1 MFRGSKSHRL
11 LSLLAALVGAVLL
24 LLPSATTAVAAR
36 SIDSTTAGTDV
47 PEVRFLRYR
56 LDNGLEVI
64 LHQDNRV
71 PLVAV
76 DVWYH
81 VGSGN
86 EVLGKS
92 GFAHLFEHMMFQ
104 GAKHI
109 GEDVHFELLKQVGA
123 TSVNGSTNS
132 DRTNY
137 FEIVPRNQLET
148 ALWLESDRMG
158 YLLDLLNE
166 KSLEN
171 QRDVVRNE
179 RRQNYDNVAYGKDR
193 FAIAAGLYPE
203 GHPYRYLTI
212 GRHEDLEAAS
222 LADVRGFFM
231 KWYVP
236 ANATLVLAGDI
247 QIEEAK
253 QLVDKWFGS
262 FPLTE
267 RPELAKPKL
276 PALEKTLRREIDDP
290 WARLVRVHYAWHS
303 PANLAMGDAE
313 LNILARIL
321 GARGW
326 GRLHKSLVVE
336 KQLAQRVSVYQNG
349 KGHNGEFHIVANV
362 KPGADP
368 AEVEEV
374 IGKELKRVLA
384 EPVREAELKRVVIG
398 IESQLIWS
406 LEELLSRAERLQYFN
421 HHVGDPGYTGKYLET
436 YRSRTPAMI
445 EATAKKVLAKPRVE
459 IITRP
464 AGRKGGQ
471 G

>member
-1 MFRGSKSHRL
+1 LGSFMLNPS
-11 LSLLAALVGAVLL
+11 SASAAAP
-24 LLPSATTAVAAR
+24 PS
-36 SIDSTTAGTDV
+36 SDSSV
-47 PEVRFLRYR
+47 EIPFERYT

-64 LHQDNRV
+64 LHSDQSV

-81 VGSGN
+81 VGSGD
-86 EVLGKS
+86 EEPGLS

-109 GEDVHFELLKQVGA
+109 GSDVHFDILRKIGG
-123 TSVNGSTNS
+123 TSVNGTTNK

-137 FEIVPRNQLET
+137 FEVVPRNHLET

-158 YLLDLLNE
+158 YLLDLVND
-166 KSLEN
+166 KSFEN

-193 FAIAAGLYPE
+193 FAVAAGLYPE
-203 GHPYRYLTI
+203 GHPYRHLTI

-222 LADVRGFFM
+222 LADVRAFFL

-247 QIEEAK
+247 QIDEAK
-253 QLVDKWFGS
+253 KLVAKWFGS
-262 FPLTE
+262 FPYTE
-267 RPELAKPKL
+267 RPKLAKPKL
-276 PALEKTLRREIDDP
+276 PALEKTVREEIDDP

-303 PANLAMGDAE
+303 PANLTKGDAE
-313 LNILARIL
+313 LEILARVL
-321 GARGW
+321 GASGW
-326 GRLHKSLVVE
+326 GRLHRSLVVE
-336 KQLAQRVSVYQNG
+336 RQLAQRVSVYQNG

-368 AEVEEV
+368 AEVEKV
-374 IGKELKRVLA
+374 IAEELERVLDA
-384 EPVREAELKRVVIG
+384 PIGDAELKRVVIG
-398 IESQLIWS
+398 MESQLIWS

-421 HHVGDPGYTGKYLET
+421 HHVGDPGYTGTYLEI
-436 YRSRTPAMI
+436 YRSRTPKQIHAM
-445 EATAKKVLAKPRVE
+445 AKKVLGKPRVE

-464 AGRKGGQ
+464 AGKEGGRGKEGRRGKQGKRGKKGGQ